1 MNTTKPPPKQ
11 ERMPQAPRT
20 PLPELAEF
28 LAPLRVQFTQ
38 GPSAE
43 TLRQYVSGLLS
54 EHPNK
59 NCDTLAEIVP
69 ETSEQQF
76 QHLLTDMVWDER
88 ALNRQRIAQM
98 LTLPSAGDG
107 VLIFDDTGFEKKG
120 RHSAGVARQY
130 TGTVGKITNCQ
141 VTVNCHY
148 ADRTLAWPVAT
159 RLYLPAGWTGD
170 EVRCKQAHI
179 PKDLV
184 FQTKAELAL
193 ALLDEANT
201 CGVKHACVTGE
212 ADYGDNP
219 NFLNGL
225 AERGERHVI
234 AVRANFSV
242 VLGRG
247 HDQPVRRADVV
258 LVAQPRR
265 AWRSIAWSEGA
276 KGWWRAK
283 FLALRCWRVDGD
295 GTRHVGWLVGQRPGR
310 GRHGDWKYF
319 WSNFSPT
326 TPLVVLV
333 EYAHRRHW
341 VEQYHEEAK
350 TELGWDQYQGRRWDG
365 FHRHAVLVMLS
376 YSFLVWVE
384 ARTREHRQGS
394 GRPRAAFSPAPGSA
408 APLAAGGASTGERMA
423 AAGGNSRID
432 RFGSPP
438 AVLFPQTPA
447 LTK

>member
-1 MNTTKPPPKQ
+1 MNTTKAQMKQ
-11 ERMPQAPRT
+11 ERMPQVPQT

-28 LAPLRVQFTQ
+28 LAPLRVHFTQ

-59 NCDTLAEIVP
+59 NCDTLAAVMP
-69 ETSEQQF
+69 KMSEQQL
-76 QHLLTDMVWDER
+76 QYLLTDMVWDEQ

-98 LTLPSAGDG
+98 LALPCGGDG
-107 VLIFDDTGFEKKG
+107 VLIFDDTGFDKKG
-120 RHSAGVARQY
+120 RHSVGVARQY

-148 ADRTLAWPVAT
+148 AERTLAWPVAT
-159 RLYLPAGWTGD
+159 WVYLPQGWAED
-170 EVRCKQAHI
+170 EERRKRAHV
-179 PKDLV
+179 PKTVV
-184 FQTKAELAL
+184 FQTKAEIAL
-193 ALLDEANT
+193 GLLDEANH
-201 CGVKHACVTGE
+201 CGVPHECVTGD

-225 AERGERHVI
+225 AKRQERHVM

-247 HDQPVRRADVV
+247 QDRPVRRAAEV
-258 LVAQPRR
+258 LVAQPRH

-283 FLALRCWRVDGD
+283 VLALRCWRVDGD
-295 GTRHVGWLVGQRPGR
+295 STRHVGWLLGQRPGR
-310 GRHGDWKYF
+310 GQHGEWKYF
-319 WSNFSPT
+319 WSDFPPT
-326 TPLVVLV
+326 TPLEVLV

-384 ARTREHRQGS
+384 ARTRRQRQRQ
-394 GRPRAAFSPAPGSA
+394 GRPRAAFSPAPRPTP
-408 APLAAGGASTGERMA
+408 PLAARGASAGQRMA
-423 AAGGNSRID
+423 A
-432 RFGSPP
+432 
-438 AVLFPQTPA
+438 V
-447 LTK
+447 